1 MPFGFEPLFE
11 PCCDFEDG
19 GGGGGGGGGNLEGA
33 LFSVC
38 FPVEANNE
46 EEEDD
51 VDVDVGGDGGGGNF
65 TFFFGGS
72 AILAV

>member
-46 EEEDD
+46 EEDD
-51 VDVDVGGDGGGGNF
+51 VDVDVGGGGGGGNF